1 MSYQNSRTEGRNKI
15 INVSPKNSVKKKK
28 SEASPLA
35 SAEKLL
41 AHSSAAPLL
50 YCPHHSSLINHPLL
64 RPFHISSSARL
75 WKRKLEAKFTA
86 ANNKAHLLARCP
98 RGYRGWRLPHMTL
111 HSVIICSALKKK
123 VYFSK
128 IFNNNLTVEEK
139 FAFEE
144 K

>member
-1 MSYQNSRTEGRNKI
+1 VR
-15 INVSPKNSVKKKK
+15 PKR
-28 SEASPLA
+28 
-35 SAEKLL
+35 LL
-41 AHSSAAPLL
+41 F
-50 YCPHHSSLINHPLL
+50 SSLLSSLLITHHLL
-64 RPFHISSSARL
+64 RTFHISFSARL
-75 WKRKLEAKFTA
+75 WKRKLEAKVSE
-86 ANNKAHLLARCP
+86 ANNKDHLSGRCP

-128 IFNNNLTVEEK
+128 IFNNTLTLEEK